1 MGEPERT
8 EKRDRSHHGV
18 TSAVTR
24 PPRAAWAITG
34 ELGTIVRLAVPLVGA
49 QVATVAMAA
58 TDAAFLG
65 HLGPTALAGGGL
77 AASIHATVQ
86 IAGAGAL
93 TVLAPLIAEGRARG
107 DGARVASVTRHGL
120 ALAVVFGCIGA
131 VTVWGSDAWL
141 GTVDHAEDV
150 ARIAA
155 PFLRAVAWSTPFALV
170 SAVLRHVLTAA
181 GRARVVTLVTFGAAA
196 LNAALDALLT
206 GAHFG
211 IPPMGATGV
220 GVATLLANVAMCGAL
235 AVSAGAVVAPR
246 AVRMASFER
255 ALFYELVRL
264 GGPAAAMIMAEVAA
278 FQLAGVAVARYGS
291 AWLAAH
297 QLGLTVAWVAF
308 VVPLGISQAAAI
320 RVAEAHALAGHEA
333 SRRMGVVAIGLAVS
347 GAGATALV
355 LLLTPGSIVRVFV
368 DVEQAGGDSA
378 AVADHARAVLAV
390 GACFQI
396 FDGAQVVAA
405 GALRGLRDTR
415 IPGLIAVGCYGLLAP
430 LAAWLAAV
438 PLGLGVV
445 GIWAGLAAALAVV
458 AVALVAR
465 FLALTSTR

>member
-1 MGEPERT
+1 
-8 EKRDRSHHGV
+8 
-18 TSAVTR
+18 
-24 PPRAAWAITG
+24 
-34 ELGTIVRLAVPLVGA
+34 
-49 QVATVAMAA
+49 
-58 TDAAFLG
+58 
-65 HLGPTALAGGGL
+65 
-77 AASIHATVQ
+77 
-86 IAGAGAL
+86 
-93 TVLAPLIAEGRARG
+93 
-107 DGARVASVTRHGL
+107 
-120 ALAVVFGCIGA
+120 
-131 VTVWGSDAWL
+131 
-141 GTVDHAEDV
+141 
-150 ARIAA
+150 
-155 PFLRAVAWSTPFALV
+155 
-170 SAVLRHVLTAA
+170 
-181 GRARVVTLVTFGAAA
+181 
-196 LNAALDALLT
+196 
-206 GAHFG
+206 
-211 IPPMGATGV
+211 
-220 GVATLLANVAMCGAL
+220 
-235 AVSAGAVVAPR
+235 
-246 AVRMASFER
+246 MASFER

-378 AVADHARAVLAV
+378 AVADHARAV
-390 GACFQI
+390 